1 MRAIVSGVVK
11 IKDLSNGKTTTY
23 KNQVQQ
29 QFIQALLYYAQTG
42 GAIINYQYTIQLLDG
57 NGDIVGQYPGS
68 LSYKQVSLNLVAS
81 FTFIASN
88 IPNGA
93 SILQLY
99 VSSSLG
105 NFLIAQVKNVSLPND
120 ATIEI
125 VWDISFT
132 LQNNDY
138 FSPYLI
144 FALFSPPSNTVQFT
158 NIPAP
163 NVENAI
169 QAINNYGYLTVPP
182 SYYVTYN
189 GQNIQVTPTITQNS
203 IDIVYSI
210 TDITSSTTFTGVTIY
225 VTAENGNINMVPQIQ
240 QVTVQVGQ
248 SLSIYYVA
256 TWSTS

>member
-1 MRAIVSGVVK
+1 MRTLVSGTVQ
-11 IKDLSNGKTTTY
+11 IKDLSSGKVIRY

-42 GAIINYQYTIQLLDG
+42 GAILNYQYTIQLLDSNG
-57 NGDIVGQYPGS
+57 NIVGQYPGS

-81 FTFIASN
+81 FTFVASN
-88 IPNGA
+88 VANGA

-105 NFLIAQVKNVSLPND
+105 NFLVAQVKDVSLPNN

-125 VWDISFT
+125 VWDVSFT
-132 LQNNDY
+132 LQPNDY

-144 FALFSPPSNTVQFT
+144 FAVFSPPSSTVQFI
-158 NIPAP
+158 NVPAP

-169 QAINNYGYLTVPP
+169 QAINNDGYLTVPP

-189 GQNIQVTPTITQNS
+189 GQTIQVTPTIAKS
-203 IDIVYSI
+203 GIEIVYTI
-210 TDITSSTTFTGVTIY
+210 TDITSATTFTNVTIY
-225 VTAENGNINMVPQIQ
+225 ATAENGNINMVPQIQ

-248 SLSIYYVA
+248 ALSIYYVS

>member
-1 MRAIVSGVVK
+1 MRTLVSGAVT
-11 IKDLSNGKTTTY
+11 IKDLKSGKVTRY

-29 QFIQALLYYAQTG
+29 SFIQALLQYAQTG
-42 GAIINYQYTIQLLDG
+42 GVIINYQYTVQLLDSNG
-57 NGDIVGQYPGS
+57 NIVGQYQTS

-81 FTFIASN
+81 FTAIASN
-88 IPNGA
+88 VASGA

-105 NFLIAQVKNVSLPND
+105 NFLVAQVNNVSLPSNS
-120 ATIEI
+120 TIEI

-132 LQNNDY
+132 LQPNDY

-144 FALFSPPSNTVQFT
+144 FALFSPPSSTVQFT
-158 NIPAP
+158 NVPTP
-163 NVENAI
+163 NVQYAI
-169 QAINNYGYLTVPP
+169 KAINNYGYLTYPP

-189 GQNIQVTPTITQNS
+189 GQSIQVTPTIAQNG

-210 TDITSSTTFTGVTIY
+210 TNITSSTTFTSVTIY
-225 VTAENGNINMVPQIQ
+225 VTAQNGNVNLVPQIQ
-240 QVTVQVGQ
+240 QVTAQVGQ
-248 SLSIYYVA
+248 AISIYYVS